1 MKMESKGCRWF
12 FQVFLCKFS
21 QGQIWN
27 IEHLKSL
34 CTRIQVEIGN
44 PIVRIKSDSGRE
56 FDNVEVDLFYE
67 LKEIKH
73 NILPLEL
80 LNKMEW

>member
-1 MKMESKGCRWF
+1 M
-12 FQVFLCKFS
+12 
-21 QGQIWN
+21 
-27 IEHLKSL
+27 
-34 CTRIQVEIGN
+34 EIGN
-44 PIVRIKSDSGRE
+44 PIVRIRSDSGRE